1 MTPHLLVIDDDAVT
15 RELLTEV
22 LQGEGY
28 RVAACD
34 SGATALARAADDHFD
49 LAVTDVR
56 MPEMDGIAVT
66 RALKARH
73 PAIQVIVMTAFG
85 SVETAVEAIR
95 HGAFDY
101 VSKPMNL
108 DEIKST
114 VRRALAER
122 QVTDRGSNGGPDP
135 DEADGIVVGRS
146 PSMVE
151 VYKTVARVAG
161 SRSTVLIEGES
172 GTGKELIA
180 AALHRHSGRAMD
192 RFVAVDCGSLSDT
205 LLESELFGYVR
216 GAFTGAVGE
225 KKGLFEEA
233 AGGTIFLDE
242 IGDIGPPMQAKLLRV
257 LQEYE
262 IKRVGS
268 QEWIKVDVRV
278 VAATNRNLEQ
288 LVRQGTFREDLFYRL
303 KVVTITLPPLRERR
317 EDIPLLAEHFV
328 RRYAERNG
336 KTISQL
342 SDEAMALLVDHP
354 WPGNIRELEH
364 CIERAVALASGQV
377 LTPADLMPELR
388 AGRRGVAAPR
398 DADSRGGQAALPRAR
413 AHRDRR
419 QHLARRQ
426 HPRRR
431 PPLALPNAPPLRPA
445 IHLRLVRL
453 RLFASAQRHP
463 VPTL

>member
-1 MTPHLLVIDDDAVT
+1 MPQLLVIDDDAVT

-28 RVAACD
+28 EVVACD
-34 SGATALARAADDHFD
+34 SGPTALERAAHDQFD
-49 LAVTDVR
+49 LAVTDIR

-66 RALKARH
+66 RALKARQ
-73 PAIQVIVMTAFG
+73 PDIQVIVMTAFG
-85 SVETAVEAIR
+85 SVETAVDAVR

-101 VSKPMNL
+101 VSKPMNI

-122 QVTDRGSNGGPDP
+122 QGVASHNEVDRAAT
-135 DEADGIVVGRS
+135 EQQAVVGRS
-146 PSMVE
+146 PAMVE
-151 VYKTVARVAG
+151 VYKTVARVAA
-161 SRSTVLIEGES
+161 SKSTVLVLGES

-180 AALHRHSGRAMD
+180 AALHRHSGRPAN
-192 RFVAVDCGSLSDT
+192 RFVAVDCGALTDT

-288 LVRQGTFREDLFYRL
+288 LVQENQFREDLFYRL
-303 KVVTITLPPLRERR
+303 KVVTIPLPPLRDRR
-317 EDIPLLAEHFV
+317 EDIPLLAEHFL
-328 RRYAERNG
+328 RHYAEQNG
-336 KTISQL
+336 KPTPVISP
-342 SDEAMALLVDHP
+342 EAMTLLHDYP

-364 CIERAVALASGQV
+364 CIERAMALVSTQV
-377 LTPADLMPELR
+377 LTPDDLAPELR
-388 AGRRGVAAPR
+388 STLEVDLYRDQPTLEEVKRRYLVHVLNDTNGNISRAATILGV
-398 DADSRGGQAALPRAR
+398 
-413 AHRDRR
+413 DRR
-419 QHLARRQ
+419 SLYRMLSRYG
-426 HPRRR
+426 
-431 PPLALPNAPPLRPA
+431 LR
-445 IHLRLVRL
+445 
-453 RLFASAQRHP
+453 
-463 VPTL
+463 

>member
-1 MTPHLLVIDDDAVT
+1 MSAQLLVIDDDAVT

-22 LQGEGY
+22 LQSEGY
-28 RVAACD
+28 HVAACD
-34 SGATALARAADDHFD
+34 SGPRALERAEHEHFD

-66 RALKARH
+66 RALKARD

-108 DEIKST
+108 EEIKST
-114 VRRALAER
+114 VRRALSER
-122 QVTDRGSNGGPDP
+122 RLTDARENGDRATE
-135 DEADGIVVGRS
+135 DTYGIVVGRS
-146 PSMVE
+146 PAMVE
-151 VYKTVARVAG
+151 VYKTVARVAP

-180 AALHRHSGRAMD
+180 AALHRHSGRATS
-192 RFVAVDCGSLSDT
+192 RFVAVDCGSLTDT

-233 AGGTIFLDE
+233 SGGTIFLDE
-242 IGDIGPPMQAKLLRV
+242 IGDIGAPMQAKLLRV

-262 IKRVGS
+262 IKRVGG

-288 LVRQGTFREDLFYRL
+288 LVQRGSFREDLFYRL

-317 EDIPLLAEHFV
+317 EDIPLLAEYFV
-328 RRYAERNG
+328 RRYAERND
-336 KTISQL
+336 KHISHL
-342 SDEAMALLVDHP
+342 TDEAMVLLMDYP

-364 CIERAVALASGQV
+364 CIERAVALASGAV
-377 LTPADLMPELR
+377 LTPEDLASELR
-388 AGRRGVAAPR
+388 STLEAT
-398 DADSRGGQAALPRAR
+398 L
-413 AHRDRR
+413 HRD
-419 QHLARRQ
+419 
-426 HPRRR
+426 
-431 PPLALPNAPPLRPA
+431 
-445 IHLRLVRL
+445 
-453 RLFASAQRHP
+453 S
-463 VPTL
+463 PTLEEVKRRYLEHVLAETGGNISRAATILGVDRRSLYRMLRRYGLRSS

>member
-22 LQGEGY
+22 LQDEGY

-34 SGATALARAADDHFD
+34 SGRRALQRAADERFD

-56 MPEMDGIAVT
+56 MPEMDGIELT
-66 RALKARH
+66 RALKACC
-73 PAIQVIVMTAFG
+73 PGIQVIVMTAFG

-122 QVTDRGSNGGPDP
+122 GLVEARKNGDATA
-135 DEADGIVVGRS
+135 ADTYGVVVGRS
-146 PSMVE
+146 SAMVE
-151 VYKTVARVAG
+151 VYRTVARVAA

-180 AALHRHSGRAMD
+180 AALHRHSGRTGQFM
-192 RFVAVDCGSLSDT
+192 AVDCGSLADT

-225 KKGLFEEA
+225 RKGLFEEA
-233 AGGTIFLDE
+233 QGGTIFLDE

-262 IKRVGS
+262 IKRVGG
-268 QEWIKVDVRV
+268 QEWIKIDVRV
-278 VAATNRNLEQ
+278 VAATNRSLEQ
-288 LVRQGTFREDLFYRL
+288 LVQRGTFREDLFYRL
-303 KVVTITLPPLRERR
+303 KVVTITLPPLRDRR
-317 EDIPLLAEHFV
+317 EDIPLLAEHFL
-328 RRYAERNG
+328 RRYVERNG
-336 KTISQL
+336 KAISHFT
-342 SDEAMALLVDHP
+342 DDAMVLLTDYP

-364 CIERAVALASGQV
+364 CVERAVTLASGQV
-377 LTPADLMPELR
+377 LTPADLAPELR
-388 AGRRGVAAPR
+388 STLEATLHRGTPTLEEVKRRYLAYVLDDTGGNVSRAASILGV
-398 DADSRGGQAALPRAR
+398 
-413 AHRDRR
+413 DRR
-419 QHLARRQ
+419 SLYRMLRRYG
-426 HPRRR
+426 
-431 PPLALPNAPPLRPA
+431 LR
-445 IHLRLVRL
+445 
-453 RLFASAQRHP
+453 SS
-463 VPTL
+463 